1 MFVDDLSD
9 CQHCTSVSFFQPEQ
23 HTVPQIS
30 TSHNIKELKM
40 ASQAGAD
47 AASKAETKPT
57 TEDKALE
64 ELGDV
69 PDPDEDDLDDLD
81 GM

>member
-1 MFVDDLSD
+1 
-9 CQHCTSVSFFQPEQ
+9 
-23 HTVPQIS
+23 
-30 TSHNIKELKM
+30 M
-40 ASQAGAD
+40 ASQPGAD